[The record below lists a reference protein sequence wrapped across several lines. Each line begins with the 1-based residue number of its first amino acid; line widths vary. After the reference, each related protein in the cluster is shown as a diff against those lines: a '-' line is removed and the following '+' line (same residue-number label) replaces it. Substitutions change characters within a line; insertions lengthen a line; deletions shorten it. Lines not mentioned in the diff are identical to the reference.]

1 MAVSRLLKKRER
13 SKNSLRNLPQS
24 SRETIREGGLKPK
37 LSCQEQSCIL
47 VQTRSNVAKLANFVG
62 REKFHFIKQK
72 HRGCLNYA
80 VFIIRNASQCN
91 ERYRAG
97 VPLVICLQT
106 HMPNTW
112 YSSLSM
118 TISWKRASHLIH
130 RDGRFHDSS

>member
-1 MAVSRLLKKRER
+1 MAVSRLLKKSER
-13 SKNSLRNLPQS
+13 SENSPRNLPQS
-24 SRETIREGGLKPK
+24 SRETIRKKGWNPNYPAKNNLV
-37 LSCQEQSCIL
+37 L

-80 VFIIRNASQCN
+80 VFIIRNTSQCN

-118 TISWKRASHLIH
+118 TISWKRSSHLNH
-130 RDGRFHDSS
+130 RDGRFRDSS